1 MSKRLDSI
9 DEELARWIG
18 RQHLFFVATA
28 PLSPDGH
35 INCSPK
41 GGDSLRVLGP
51 KDVVYLDYTGSG
63 AETIAHLREN
73 GRIIVMF
80 CAFEGKP
87 NIVRLHGRGEALTP
101 EHPDFAPLAA
111 LFPPNPGSR
120 SIIRVRIDRVSTS
133 CGYAVPKFDYRE
145 ERSALDKW
153 AISKGEKGLET
164 YRAAKNAESIDGLP
178 ALGSPVDG
186 QLELPVEP
194 DQ

>member
-1 MSKRLDSI
+1 MSKLLDSI
-9 DEELARWIG
+9 DDDLARWIG

-41 GGDSLRVLGP
+41 GRDSLRVLGP
-51 KDVVYLDYTGSG
+51 QEIVYLDYTGSG

-87 NIVRLHGRGEALTP
+87 NIVRLHGRGEALPP
-101 EHPDFAPLAA
+101 EHPEFAPLSA

-133 CGYAVPKFDYRE
+133 CGYAVPTYDFRQ
-145 ERSALDKW
+145 ERDLLDKW
-153 AISKGEKGLET
+153 AVTKGEKGLET
-164 YRAAKNAESIDGLP
+164 YRASKNAASIDGLP
-178 ALGSPVDG
+178 ALASPPDS
-186 QLELPVEP
+186 QLRLPAEP